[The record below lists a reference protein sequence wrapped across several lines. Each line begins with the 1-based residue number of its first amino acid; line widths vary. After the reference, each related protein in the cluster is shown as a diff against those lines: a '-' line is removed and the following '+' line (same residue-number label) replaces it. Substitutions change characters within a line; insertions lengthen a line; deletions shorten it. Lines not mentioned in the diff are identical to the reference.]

1 MEELDKYEDH
11 TDKFESLFTLI
22 VYDISIDTFIE
33 KLYHQLNIIKLTKD
47 KYKKKY
53 LNDRLYDFIEMIKNM
68 DNPPEKINCI
78 YLIGAKIVN
87 IPLNTKNINFL
98 KEWNVKEFIFKR
110 SERYEIDFIR
120 DIFNTDQIENVI
132 YVKNNLVTH
141 TLITKYKKKLIFT
154 SNSKDFNLE
163 EYIEK
168 NLSSPSIIYG
178 ISGMLKNF
186 KSFKHQIILADLET
200 KKLWPLITIRKVESN
215 HKLLLE
221 KLELIKNKK
230 MSDRLIFKKEIKS
243 GINNFMIKE
252 LFCSPEML
260 DRVTKKFAKDV
271 LNFKIILIESLKPG
285 DIGDMF
291 KTDYKGILGYTY
303 Y

>member
-1 MEELDKYEDH
+1 
-11 TDKFESLFTLI
+11 
-22 VYDISIDTFIE
+22 
-33 KLYHQLNIIKLTKD
+33 
-47 KYKKKY
+47 
-53 LNDRLYDFIEMIKNM
+53 MIKNM

-291 KTDYKGILGYTY
+291 KTDYEGILGYTY